1 MICKYCG
8 KKLKKPEVTV
18 CPHCKK
24 NLYGGYEG
32 NGFYDILSA
41 DMINN
46 APAENPENQ
55 VAVKEKK
62 SKTVGVLCGMVF
74 AVSLISIAIISFMG
88 FKLYSCYNEIEDLKE
103 NLKAEETINF
113 DGERINGQTETEEK

>member
-1 MICKYCG
+1 
-8 KKLKKPEVTV
+8 
-18 CPHCKK
+18 
-24 NLYGGYEG
+24 
-32 NGFYDILSA
+32 
-41 DMINN
+41 
-46 APAENPENQ
+46 
-55 VAVKEKK
+55 
-62 SKTVGVLCGMVF
+62 MVF